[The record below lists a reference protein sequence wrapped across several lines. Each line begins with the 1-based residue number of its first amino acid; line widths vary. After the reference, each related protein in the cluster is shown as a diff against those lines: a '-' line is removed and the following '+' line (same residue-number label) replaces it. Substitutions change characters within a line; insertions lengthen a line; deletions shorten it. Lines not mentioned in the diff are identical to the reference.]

1 MKNIHILPTDK
12 PSRLA
17 CDFDKLILNSRLLSP
32 ILYKTQNIYI
42 ASDEEIKKG
51 DWFYNTISLKPE
63 PFKACENGDGY
74 VNCSKYSHYRIDC
87 KKIILTT
94 DQDLIKD
101 GVQAIDDEFLE
112 WFVKNPSCEEVKTQ
126 LKLPWESSKD
136 EYEIIIPKEE
146 PKQETLEEAAERLN
160 PYVLNGRTPF
170 KEGLYQ
176 GAKWQQ
182 ERSYNEEDMI
192 EFAYNYMEERKNK
205 GVRAL
210 MPELLIKQF
219 KKK

>member
-1 MKNIHILPTDK
+1 MKNIHVLPTSQ

-42 ASDEEIKKG
+42 TSDEEIKEG
-51 DWFYNTISLKPE
+51 DWFITKGE
-63 PFKACENGDGY
+63 VFKCTMSDEFIWRNNFDKFP
-74 VNCSKYSHYRIDC
+74 CIKIDC

-94 DQDLIKD
+94 DQDLI

-112 WFVKNPSCEEVKTQ
+112 WFVKNPSCEVIKTQ

-146 PKQETLEEAAERLN
+146 PEQETIGEAALKYSAEPQYFGKMSGFRAG
-160 PYVLNGRTPF
+160 V
-170 KEGLYQ
+170 
-176 GAKWQQ
+176 KWQM
-182 ERSYNEEDMI
+182 ERSYNEEDMKKAF
-192 EFAYNYMEERKNK
+192 EFYAERTICDVKYLDDDFN
-205 GVRAL
+205 
-210 MPELLIKQF
+210 EFIKQF
-219 KKK
+219 KK